1 MKKLSL
7 ILFISLLSFG
17 LAKSQTSFFNN
28 GNGSSNDPTIEWEET
43 MHDFG
48 QVKKGKPASF
58 TFKFKNTSLKP
69 VLIYNVEAS
78 CDCTAAEYPKQP
90 VKPGE
95 TANIVATYDSEK
107 EGSFFK
113 SITVTTNTKEKQ
125 HILKMTGVV
134 VVD

>member
-1 MKKLSL
+1 MKQISL
-7 ILFISLLSFG
+7 VILFSLLFIGVSN
-17 LAKSQTSFFNN
+17 SQTGFFNSGAN
-28 GNGSSNDPTIEWEET
+28 SGEPSIEWEET

-48 QVKKGKPASF
+48 QVQKGKPASVV
-58 TFKFKNTSLKP
+58 FKFKNTSLKP

-78 CDCTAAEYPKQP
+78 CDCTAADYPKQP

-95 TANIVATYDSEK
+95 TAKITATYDAEK
-107 EGSFFK
+107 AGAFFK

-134 VVD
+134 VD

>member
-1 MKKLSL
+1 MKQISL
-7 ILFISLLSFG
+7 IFFISLLLTG
-17 LAKSQTSFFNN
+17 VANSQTGYFNT
-28 GNGSSNDPTIEWEET
+28 GSKSSDPTIEWEET

-48 QVKKGKPASF
+48 QVQKGKPA
-58 TFKFKNTSLKP
+58 TVVFKFKNTSLKP

-78 CDCTAAEYPKQP
+78 CDCTAADYPKQP

-95 TANIVATYDSEK
+95 TAKITATYDAEK
-107 EGSFFK
+107 TGAFFK

-134 VVD
+134 VD

>member
-1 MKKLSL
+1 MKQLSIAILFL
-7 ILFISLLSFG
+7 ILFIGVSH
-17 LAKSQTSFFNN
+17 SQTGFFNTGTN
-28 GNGSSNDPTIEWEET
+28 SGDPSIEWEET

-48 QVKKGKPASF
+48 QVQKGKPA
-58 TFKFKNTSLKP
+58 TVVFKFKNTSLKP

-78 CDCTAAEYPKQP
+78 CDCTAADYPKQP

-95 TANIVATYDSEK
+95 TANITATYDAEK
-107 EGSFFK
+107 AGAFFK

-134 VVD
+134 VD